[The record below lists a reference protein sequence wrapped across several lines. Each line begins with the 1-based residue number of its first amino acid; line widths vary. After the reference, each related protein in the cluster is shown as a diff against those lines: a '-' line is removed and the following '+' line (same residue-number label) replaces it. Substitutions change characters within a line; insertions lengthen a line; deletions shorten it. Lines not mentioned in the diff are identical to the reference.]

1 MPERPPL
8 PPPLAALADPTWH
21 AGRPPAV
28 EVVQTHISYVFLA
41 GDEVYKVKKPVRFA
55 FLDFSTL
62 ALRRRYCEE
71 EVRLNRRLAP
81 QVYRGVLALVP
92 RDGGVAFA
100 PAEAPDA
107 IEYVVHMRRL
117 PAERVLARLVDDG
130 HADAALMTR
139 IAQRVA
145 AFHAEAETSPAI
157 ARGGAPE
164 VLAAQLDADFAE
176 VVALHGD
183 TISAADDAAI
193 RQWCHAMLR
202 RHDALLRRR
211 CAAGRVRDG
220 HGDLHAQHVYCLADG
235 SLPIVDCI
243 EFNPAFR
250 HRDVAGDIA
259 FLAMDLDCR
268 ERPDLAAHLVSAY
281 GAAAGDSDLPQL
293 VPFFACHRAYIR
305 GKVDSLKSRE
315 PEVPPDERAAAHRS
329 AMRHF
334 ALALRYTWSG
344 ARVLVVVSGLS
355 GSGKSTLAAAL
366 AARTGFAHVNS
377 DRMRKQ
383 LAGLP
388 LTARGGPELYTPA
401 RSAQTYE
408 AMYAVATAELRT
420 GRGVILDGTF
430 QRRIDRDAARRVA
443 DNAGAPILFVECRA
457 DPEEIRRRLAARAV
471 RNDDPSDAD
480 FEIYRMQRERY
491 EPFGADEEHVAVDTG
506 APDVVEV
513 VEGRLREKAGC

>member
-1 MPERPPL
+1 MPDVPAL
-8 PPPLAALADPTWH
+8 PPPLAALADPAWH

-28 EVVQTHISYVFLA
+28 EVVQTHISWVFLA
-41 GDEVYKVKKPVRFA
+41 GDEVYKVKKPVRFP

-62 ALRRRYCEE
+62 ALRRRYCDE
-71 EVRLNRRLAP
+71 EVRLNRRLAGDI
-81 QVYRGVLALVP
+81 YRGVLALVP
-92 RDGGVAFA
+92 RDGGWAFA
-100 PAEAPDA
+100 PADAPA
-107 IEYVVHMRRL
+107 AVEYVVHMRRL

-130 HADAALMTR
+130 HADAALIAR
-139 IAQRVA
+139 IAARVA
-145 AFHAEAETSPAI
+145 AFHADAETSPAI
-157 ARGGAPE
+157 ARGGDPA
-164 VLAAQLDADFAE
+164 VLAQQLAADFAE
-176 VVALHGD
+176 LEPLHGD
-183 TISAADDAAI
+183 TIRAADAAAI
-193 RQWCHAMLR
+193 RAWCETRLQAHAP
-202 RHDALLRRR
+202 LLRARA
-211 CAAGRVRDG
+211 AAGRVRDG
-220 HGDLHAQHVYCLADG
+220 HGDLHAQHVYALADG

-268 ERPDLAAHLVSAY
+268 GRTDLAAHLVATY
-281 GAAAGDSDLPQL
+281 AAAASDPEMPRL
-293 VPFFACHRAYIR
+293 VPFFACHRALIR

-315 PEVPPDERAAAHRS
+315 PEVPPAERAAARDS

-344 ARVLVVVSGLS
+344 ARALVVVCGLS

-383 LAGLP
+383 LAGLAP
-388 LTARGGPELYTPA
+388 TARGGPELYTPA
-401 RSAQTYE
+401 RSAETYG
-408 AMYAVATAELRT
+408 AMYAVAAAELAG
-420 GRGVILDGTF
+420 GRGVLVDGTF

-443 DNAGAPILFVECRA
+443 ADAGVPILFVECRA
-457 DPEEIRRRLAARAV
+457 NPEEIRRRLAARAA

-480 FEIYRMQRERY
+480 FAIYRMQRDRY
-491 EPFGADEEHVAVDTG
+491 EPFADDEPHVAVHTS

-513 VEGRLREKAGC
+513 VEGRLREEAGC